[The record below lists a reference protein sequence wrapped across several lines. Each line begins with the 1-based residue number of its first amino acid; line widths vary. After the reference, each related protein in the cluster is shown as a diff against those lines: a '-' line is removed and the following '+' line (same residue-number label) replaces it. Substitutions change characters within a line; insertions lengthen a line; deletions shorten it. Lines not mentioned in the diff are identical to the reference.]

1 MSLGTYWW
9 LSVDGPTEQAE
20 TPSKV
25 PLAWFAPK
33 VTVFIEITLNTLRDW
48 IQAPK
53 LLAASLPAC
62 QQAGKPDRKP
72 ASQPAG
78 TRTMKFVVIYG
89 GWGQRCLKCARLSHN
104 VSCDPMYFTKDLETG
119 DPNPL

>member
-25 PLAWFAPK
+25 PLAWFGPE
-33 VTVFIEITLNTLRDW
+33 VSVFIDITLTIVRDW

-62 QQAGKPDRKP
+62 QQASKPDSQT
-72 ASQPAG
+72 ASQPALERVWAAEG
-78 TRTMKFVVIYG
+78 VI
-89 GWGQRCLKCARLSHN
+89 H
-104 VSCDPMYFTKDLETG
+104 
-119 DPNPL
+119 